1 MKNALMMAVLAGGA
15 SVASADLLDFSDLA
29 HGDIVA
35 EQYASMGVHI
45 SAINPNRPI
54 DIAMIFDTTSTGSS
68 DDDLEDP
75 WSMGNIPLS
84 TELGNVL
91 ILQEN
96 DDLDPDDEGSRPA
109 GSIIFDFDVVAT
121 SFGFDI
127 IDVESA
133 TLEHSTLEFYIGGAL
148 AESIDFD
155 EFEAGGSHDN
165 GAIYGNNSINRISE
179 FEVAGGFDRVIF
191 NFGGSM
197 AIDNIAFTS
206 IPAPG
211 SLALLGLGAA
221 AAVRRRR

>member
-1 MKNALMMAVLAGGA
+1 MKNVLMMAVLAGGISA
-15 SVASADLLDFSDLA
+15 ANADLLDFSDLA

-45 SAINPNRPI
+45 SAINPNRPF
-54 DIAMIFDTTSTGSS
+54 DIAAIFDTTETGTS

-75 WSMGNIPLS
+75 WSMGNISLS

-96 DDLDPDDEGSRPA
+96 DDIDPDDEGSRPA
-109 GSIIFDFDVVAT
+109 GQLIFDFDVLAT

-133 TLEHSTLEFYIGGAL
+133 DLEHSTLEFFIGGAL
-148 AESIDFD
+148 AESIDFA
-155 EFEAGGSHDN
+155 EFEAGGTNDN
-165 GAIYGNNSINRISE
+165 GAIYGDNSINRISE
-179 FEVAGGFDRVIF
+179 FEVAGGFDRVVF
-191 NFGGSM
+191 NLGGSM

-206 IPAPG
+206 VPTPG
-211 SLALLGLGAA
+211 SVVLIGLGAA
-221 AAVRRRR
+221 VGLRRRR